1 MCRLFGFRSVLK
13 SRVHHSLVSADN
25 ALVNQSEQHPD
36 GWGVAYFQQGVPHLV
51 KTADT
56 AVADSLF
63 QRLSGVVRSET
74 VLAHLRKATHGE
86 LSMINSHPFQH
97 GNWCFAHN
105 GGIPGFEDY
114 RDELTAQIDPDLRGF
129 ILGDTDSEVIF
140 YAILSALRKR
150 VDLDETNPPLE
161 AVKEAFEEVVDF
173 IRAMTGEDCYDGPFE
188 DEGMY
193 LSFILTNG
201 EVMAAHQGGKPLYV
215 STHKRTCPERDTCDH
230 FAPVCEAPTTS
241 GQVNHLVLASE
252 PLQGENVWRELEPR
266 QIIGVNAKMELGTFN
281 TPEGFE
287 VREPET
293 AAAG

>member
-97 GNWCFAHN
+97 NN
-105 GGIPGFEDY
+105 
-114 RDELTAQIDPDLRGF
+114 
-129 ILGDTDSEVIF
+129 
-140 YAILSALRKR
+140 
-150 VDLDETNPPLE
+150 
-161 AVKEAFEEVVDF
+161 
-173 IRAMTGEDCYDGPFE
+173 
-188 DEGMY
+188 
-193 LSFILTNG
+193 
-201 EVMAAHQGGKPLYV
+201 
-215 STHKRTCPERDTCDH
+215 
-230 FAPVCEAPTTS
+230 
-241 GQVNHLVLASE
+241 
-252 PLQGENVWRELEPR
+252 
-266 QIIGVNAKMELGTFN
+266 
-281 TPEGFE
+281 
-287 VREPET
+287 
-293 AAAG
+293 